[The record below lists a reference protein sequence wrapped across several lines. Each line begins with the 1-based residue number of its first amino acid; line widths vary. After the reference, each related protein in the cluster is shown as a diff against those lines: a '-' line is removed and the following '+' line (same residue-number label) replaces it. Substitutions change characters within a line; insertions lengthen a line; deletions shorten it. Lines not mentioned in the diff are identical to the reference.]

1 MNDYT
6 SKQQNITKEDSNMVH
21 QAIFSLTHLTIKSS
35 YLDLPQ
41 VAFYLFLEM
50 PFETKTKRTQSS
62 YTATKRIHSN

>member
-6 SKQQNITKEDSNMVH
+6 SKKQNITKEDSNMVH
-21 QAIFSLTHLTIKSS
+21 QAIFSLTHLIIKSC

-50 PFETKTKRTQSS
+50 PLKTKRTQSS